1 MLLCRILFYYLFS
14 EGSEGNSLPTLQE
27 VVNAYRSRSGTK
39 GDVCFHKLIHLG
51 TRSWFNAQTD
61 ARGDGC
67 FSQSCSVDRNNGK
80 DARALVP
87 SFFTYS
93 ANRERKHDQRISEAV
108 AWYNPYSM
116 TMTLT
121 VIRTTEALGQATA
134 WYGILSSYL
143 ITGDSHVCPS
153 NYVNLN

>member
-1 MLLCRILFYYLFS
+1 MLLCRILFYYYYLFS

-27 VVNAYRSRSGTK
+27 VVKAHRSKSGSQAER
-39 GDVCFHKLIHLG
+39 IHLG
-51 TRSWFNAQTD
+51 TRSWFNAQIG
-61 ARGDGC
+61 ARGDCC
-67 FSQSCSVDRNNGK
+67 FSQSCSVDRMYGK

-93 ANRERKHDQRISEAV
+93 ANRETKHNQRISKAV
-108 AWYNPYSM
+108 ARYNPYSM

-134 WYGILSSYL
+134 WHGILDRSCTVSWC
-143 ITGDSHVCPS
+143 SH
-153 NYVNLN
+153 LNGTRRP